1 MITYKTGVTP
11 KTKDIITVYDSSG
24 INRPTNDFD
33 RITTMYANSNLITSA
48 WDGDKLVGIAR
59 SLSDS
64 CYCCYLA
71 DLAISK
77 DYQHQGIGKKLIEV
91 TQKELGE
98 KVTLILIA
106 APSAVDYYP
115 KIGFEKI
122 EAGYLI
128 KRKS

>member
-11 KTKDIITVYDSSG
+11 KTEDIIAVYDSSG

-33 RITTMYANSNLITSA
+33 RITSMYANSNLITSA
-48 WDGDKLVGIAR
+48 WDGDKLVGVAR
-59 SLSDS
+59 SLSDG

-91 TQKELGE
+91 TQEELGE

-106 APSAVDYYP
+106 APNAVDYYP

-122 EAGYLI
+122 DAGYLI